1 MKQCA
6 AVTIQFGEI
15 MEAPHQ
21 CPGLAV
27 FPTQSYVT
35 CHGQFPGVAMSP
47 PTIRE
52 CDLPFTPH
60 VSKLDVGE
68 GVVNVLPIDTQSDV
82 KKSLKLRIISH
93 WS

>member
-1 MKQCA
+1 
-6 AVTIQFGEI
+6 

-21 CPGLAV
+21 CPGLPV

-35 CHGQFPGVAMSP
+35 CHGQSPGVAMSP

-68 GVVNVLPIDTQSDV
+68 GVVNVLPIRYKNGCYKEFKITYDV
-82 KKSLKLRIISH
+82 TLFIMIGLFQL
-93 WS
+93 